1 MYLFVSSLIFWHFTF
16 LIWLFVPCLLKMIV
30 YLKIINKISAF
41 AWTNTCMHL
50 YWRTNWNV
58 EYVWNDASKKKFF
71 FSSSVKCYK
80 TNDTKRHGREKKIHK
95 KWFDWLSRAIYNN
108 NLQYVLW
115 SQYYVF
121 DWMDREIPSS
131 KRKYNIKWIQLYIKC
146 IYHLSCV
153 YI

>member
-1 MYLFVSSLIFWHFTF
+1 MWKKRSDTVYLFVSSLIFWHFTF

-50 YWRTNWNV
+50 YWRTNCNV

-80 TNDTKRHGREKKIHK
+80 TNDTKRHGREKKFTKNDSIDCH
-95 KWFDWLSRAIYNN
+95 AQYTIIIY
-108 NLQYVLW
+108 
-115 SQYYVF
+115 SMYYGRSIMYSIGWIVKF
-121 DWMDREIPSS
+121 LRQNESTISS
-131 KRKYNIKWIQLYIKC
+131 EFNC
-146 IYHLSCV
+146 I
-153 YI
+153 

>member
-1 MYLFVSSLIFWHFTF
+1 MHGRIR
-16 LIWLFVPCLLKMIV
+16 
-30 YLKIINKISAF
+30 A
-41 AWTNTCMHL
+41 CM
-50 YWRTNWNV
+50 YWRMNWDK
-58 EYVWNDASKKKFF
+58 YVWNDASKKKFF
-71 FSSSVKCYK
+71 FSSSVKWYK
-80 TNDTKRHGREKKIHK
+80 TNDSKRHGRNKKIHE

-146 IYHLSCV
+146 IYIYTKQFLIMYSTKYWHLITKLRVLISCKSKNK
-153 YI
+153 ICSWT